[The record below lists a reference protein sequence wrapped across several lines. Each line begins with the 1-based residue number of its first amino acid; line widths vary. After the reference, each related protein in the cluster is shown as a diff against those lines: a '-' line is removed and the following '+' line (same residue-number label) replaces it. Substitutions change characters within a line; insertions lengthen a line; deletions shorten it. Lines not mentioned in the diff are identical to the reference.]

1 VTNNETA
8 SYLRYLRIKIKDAEA
23 EMEYLGRCFSAL
35 DKPDLTDKETKEKQ
49 RIHRRIRQVN
59 RELMG
64 LWHQEEIEEIV
75 VDMEKAHSAG
85 RPYFPIVEGKPP
97 DPQ

>member
-1 VTNNETA
+1 
-8 SYLRYLRIKIKDAEA
+8 
-23 EMEYLGRCFSAL
+23 MEYLGRCFSAL
-35 DKPDLTDKETKEKQ
+35 DNKPDLTDKESKEKQ
-49 RIHRRIRQVN
+49 RILRKIRQVN

-85 RPYFPIVEGKPP
+85 RPYFPIVESKPP